1 MLKNRRIAAQGVAEQ
16 LFAAE
21 VAIDAAISATAAL
34 TGLMPKARQDAGV
47 AAEIGQDALLKAS
60 ETLAMLVRARAQ
72 IVETHGA
79 LAVAQ
84 RDMGLGAV
92 NFGGL
97 VSKVADP
104 AASRHLTPVAAAHAA

>member
-1 MLKNRRIAAQGVAEQ
+1 MLKNRRAAAQGVAEQ

-34 TGLMPKARQDAGV
+34 AGLMPQARQEAGV

-60 ETLAMLVRARAQ
+60 ETIAMLVRARAQ
-72 IVETHGA
+72 IVETHSA

-84 RDMGLGAV
+84 RNMGLGAV

-97 VSKVADP
+97 VDKIADP
-104 AASRHLTPVAAAHAA
+104 AATRHLAPVASSRAA

>member
-1 MLKNRRIAAQGVAEQ
+1 MLKTRRAAAQGVADQ

-21 VAIDAAISATAAL
+21 AAIDAAISATAAL
-34 TGLMPKARQDAGV
+34 TAIMPQARQEARV
-47 AAEIGQDALLKAS
+47 AAEVGQDALLKAS

-72 IVETHGA
+72 IVDTHGA

-84 RDMGLGAV
+84 RNMGLGAV

-97 VSKVADP
+97 VEKVANP
-104 AASRHLTPVAAAHAA
+104 AATRHLAPVADSRAA